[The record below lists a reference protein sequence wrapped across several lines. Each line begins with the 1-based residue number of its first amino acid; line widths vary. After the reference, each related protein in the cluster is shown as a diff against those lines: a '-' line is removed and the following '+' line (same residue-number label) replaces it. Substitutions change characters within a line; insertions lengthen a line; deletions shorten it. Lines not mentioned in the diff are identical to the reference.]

1 MFHDRTDAGR
11 QLAEALKGYEAF
23 KPIILAL
30 PRGGIPI
37 GFEVA
42 KALHAT
48 LDVLV
53 VRKIGVPW
61 NPEFGVGAIA
71 PGVQIFDQPSLN
83 ALDLTP
89 SDLKGIIE
97 EEQLELHRRLQA
109 YRGKADFPNISGKTV
124 ILIDDGLATGITIQA
139 AIEAIKKLKPAQ
151 LILAVP
157 VGPSDTVDRLSH
169 LVDKLICL
177 EIPSHFFAVG
187 SFYHNFPQVSDK
199 EVIDLLRL
207 SPQRH
212 TQELV

>member
-1 MFHDRTDAGR
+1 MFLDRTEAGR
-11 QLAEALKGYEAF
+11 KLAKALKGYEAF

-30 PRGGIPI
+30 PRGGAPI

-42 KALHAT
+42 KALHAP

-53 VRKIGVPW
+53 VRKIGAPW

-71 PGVQIFDQPSLN
+71 PGVQIFDQPSLD
-83 ALDLTP
+83 ALGLTP
-89 SDLKGIIE
+89 SDLKGTIE
-97 EEQLELHRRLQA
+97 EEQLELHRRIQA

-124 ILIDDGLATGITIQA
+124 ILIDDGLATGITTRA
-139 AIEAIKKLKPAQ
+139 AIEAIKKLMPSQ

-157 VGPSDTVDRLSH
+157 VGPSDTVEHLRH

-177 EIPSHFFAVG
+177 EIPSPFYAVG
-187 SFYHNFPQVSDK
+187 SFYHYFPQVSDK

-207 SPQRH
+207 SHERH
-212 TQELV
+212 TARD